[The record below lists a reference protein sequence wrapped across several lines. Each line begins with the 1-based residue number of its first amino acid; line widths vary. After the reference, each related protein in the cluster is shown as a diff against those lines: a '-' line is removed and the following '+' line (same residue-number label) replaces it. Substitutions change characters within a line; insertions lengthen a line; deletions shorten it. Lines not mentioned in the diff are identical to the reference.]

1 MSGPS
6 RSGNITVTVN
16 NNGASH
22 VCFFRRQASSDEEV
36 LLVSARETRKGVII
50 YNESVS
56 TLYIKFGAGVT
67 KESFTVKIPPDAT
80 YEMSTSL
87 LWGGDIYGIWDQA
100 DGYAHIT
107 QLV

>member
-1 MSGPS
+1 MSGVFQN
-6 RSGNITVTVN
+6 GNITVTVQN
-16 NNGASH
+16 NNASH
-22 VCFFRRQASSDEEV
+22 VCFFKKQASSEEEII
-36 LLVSARETRKGVII
+36 LVNARDTRKGIII
-50 YNESVS
+50 YNESAF

-67 KESFTVKIPPDAT
+67 SDSFTAKIPPEAT
-80 YEMSTSL
+80 YEMSQSL